1 MKWNDTW
8 LTVFVVPIYARAH
21 VCVRVYV
28 SNIQKVAIQN
38 TVAKQ
43 FLKNEE
49 KKLFVNFYFKQ

>member
-1 MKWNDTW
+1 MEWHLINCFRSAN
-8 LTVFVVPIYARAH
+8 LCAC
-21 VCVRVYV
+21 VCVCV